1 VQIRRCLSGVGQ
13 NALVN
18 PEQEGRA
25 GWQIFISGVLAALIL
40 VLPAVAFIAGERG
53 RPSQNR
59 PLAEIPNLTEG
70 WGTFDQMARY
80 LDDRIPLRSRATQLD
95 SWIDRNF
102 FDEDPAFG
110 GASSPLVVQG
120 ENGFAFLAEDF
131 EVACSPT
138 GSIEQSVNTVEILE
152 RLFTSAERKFLVS
165 IAPNKST
172 VLEGQVPKDLALGPC
187 WKAHTDQL
195 WESLRSSDSSAL
207 VDLRSELETSDL
219 FGNRD
224 LYFKT
229 DSHWSSAGSL
239 VVMRTILNR
248 LSPGAWDESDVQ
260 EASYRDYIGDLS
272 LVNGSQRSEQIAVY
286 ELARLEVTENQRT
299 ILNSELTNTNLR
311 IRNEGPDGSLVK
323 GRTLLISDSF
333 GDVSLE
339 RIAPYFE
346 DLTFIHFS
354 DWDPTLFASQM
365 EKADTIWIMTAER
378 YFTWRFSL
386 FLGEPL
392 FLESL
397 DAALNQPEK

>member
-1 VQIRRCLSGVGQ
+1 
-13 NALVN
+13 
-18 PEQEGRA
+18 
-25 GWQIFISGVLAALIL
+25 
-40 VLPAVAFIAGERG
+40 
-53 RPSQNR
+53 
-59 PLAEIPNLTEG
+59 
-70 WGTFDQMARY
+70 
-80 LDDRIPLRSRATQLD
+80 
-95 SWIDRNF
+95 
-102 FDEDPAFG
+102 
-110 GASSPLVVQG
+110 
-120 ENGFAFLAEDF
+120 
-131 EVACSPT
+131 
-138 GSIEQSVNTVEILE
+138 
-152 RLFTSAERKFLVS
+152 
-165 IAPNKST
+165 
-172 VLEGQVPKDLALGPC
+172 
-187 WKAHTDQL
+187 
-195 WESLRSSDSSAL
+195 
-207 VDLRSELETSDL
+207 
-219 FGNRD
+219 
-224 LYFKT
+224 
-229 DSHWSSAGSL
+229 
-239 VVMRTILNR
+239 MRTILNR
-248 LSPGAWDESDVQ
+248 LSPGTWDESDVQ